1 MSATPTD
8 TPEKTVSAGEDDVR
22 QYMQEIRAYPLLTV
36 EEERA
41 LARRCAQ
48 GDEEAIRALVNANLR
63 LVVSIA
69 KEYTG
74 RGVPLMDLIQEGSIG
89 LLAAAKKF
97 DYTREL
103 RFSTYATKWIR
114 QSVGRC
120 LAQHSGVIRVPT
132 HTGEKMRKVLATQ
145 NRLAQELERAPT
157 EAEIAESTGLT
168 GEQVRKLLD
177 LVPETCSLDAP
188 TGEDGDTSLG
198 GLLRDSTVEGPGEGS
213 GPPGVG
219 NHHAD
224 PSGPVAGAA
233 AEIGVHALRPGGR
246 RVPFSG
252 RNWQGIRC
260 FPGTGQANRR
270 PGHGK
275 AAADGHEA
283 GIGGFSGMRTLD
295 VDFGDSSFE
304 LAIARLKAGDSF
316 PAGRFLTLLE
326 GEDEEAVEAA
336 FDTLAERGIR
346 LELSGIPKA
355 SPTGS
360 SAARLHLE
368 EKLAKS
374 ENIAE
379 DLPEEDPLR
388 LYLEEL
394 SRAEGDPVGEMLPKV
409 VALAREYVGYGVLL
423 MDLIQEGNLA
433 LWEAMASEGNAEEA
447 ARQGMI
453 KAVTMQGPCQRRGQQ
468 NAPGFG
474 KIPCGG
480 RAAPGPAGPD
490 APAGRDRPGGGDFA
504 GGSLYGVQNV

>member
-36 EEERA
+36 EEERE

-157 EAEIAESTGLT
+157 ETEIAESTGLT
-168 GEQVRKLLD
+168 VEQVRKLLD

-198 GLLRDSTVEGPGEGS
+198 GLLRDSTVEAPEKEVVRQELETTMQTLLDQLPERQRKLVSMRFGLED
-213 GPPGVG
+213 GVC
-219 NHHAD
+219 HSLD
-224 PSGPVAGAA
+224 
-233 AEIGVHALRPGGR
+233 EIGREFGVSRERAR
-246 RVPFSG
+246 
-252 RNWQGIRC
+252 QIE
-260 FPGTGQANRR
+260 GQA
-270 PGHGK
+270 
-275 AAADGHEA
+275 
-283 GIGGFSGMRTLD
+283 M
-295 VDFGDSSFE
+295 
-304 LAIARLKAGDSF
+304 
-316 PAGRFLTLLE
+316 
-326 GEDEEAVEAA
+326 
-336 FDTLAERGIR
+336 
-346 LELSGIPKA
+346 
-355 SPTGS
+355 
-360 SAARLHLE
+360 
-368 EKLAKS
+368 EKLRQMGMKQGL
-374 ENIAE
+374 E
-379 DLPEEDPLR
+379 DF
-388 LYLEEL
+388 LE
-394 SRAEGDPVGEMLPKV
+394 
-409 VALAREYVGYGVLL
+409 
-423 MDLIQEGNLA
+423 
-433 LWEAMASEGNAEEA
+433 
-447 ARQGMI
+447 
-453 KAVTMQGPCQRRGQQ
+453 
-468 NAPGFG
+468 
-474 KIPCGG
+474 
-480 RAAPGPAGPD
+480 
-490 APAGRDRPGGGDFA
+490 
-504 GGSLYGVQNV
+504 